1 MSRAAQG
8 TAGERA
14 LLEPG
19 AHTSLQGLGIWAD
32 SAHPTGANAPVLVV
46 RVTFAPSFTEQLL
59 QSEPM
64 TVTGPERDT
73 LTSVLR

>member
-1 MSRAAQG
+1 MSRTAQG

-32 SAHPTGANAPVLVV
+32 SAHPV
-46 RVTFAPSFTEQLL
+46 RKCPSAGGQGDLRPKFYRA
-59 QSEPM
+59 
-64 TVTGPERDT
+64 V
-73 LTSVLR
+73 TSV